1 MTVWEEAASIRT
13 PDTANSLAKIRATTH
28 RLQTPSRIMYTKA
41 TVVSSLSARGSANLP
56 KSVTIFHLRARYPSR
71 KSVKLARANT
81 TPAARYQPD

>member
-1 MTVWEEAASIRT
+1 MLEEAASIRT
-13 PDTANSLAKIRATTH
+13 PDTANSRARISATTH
-28 RLQTPSRIMYTKA
+28 RLQTPSRIMYRKA

-81 TPAARYQPD
+81 TPAARYQPA